1 MAALPMFC
9 VPTAST
15 RPPPSRQPSCTITTS
30 RKKAYFTKRP
40 SQMLKQWRA
49 QQPHLF
55 KKSPC
60 NHPGPDINEAFEG
73 CLEGG
78 G

>member
-1 MAALPMFC
+1 CA
-9 VPTAST
+9 PTAST

-60 NHPGPDINEAFEG
+60 NHPGP
-73 CLEGG
+73 
-78 G
+78 